1 MDSKRPVGRP
11 RKSGSK
17 KTAFSC
23 SILPETA
30 SEAIKVFGSIGK
42 AVEWAVNNQNGS
54 SSSKSGNERF

>member
-1 MDSKRPVGRP
+1 MGNTLITPRPVGRP

-30 SEAIKVFGSIGK
+30 SEAIKIFGSIGK
-42 AVEWAVNNQNGS
+42 AVEWAVN
-54 SSSKSGNERF
+54 SKVTSVTRQ

>member
-1 MDSKRPVGRP
+1 MGNTLTFPRPVGRP

-30 SEAIKVFGSIGK
+30 SEAIKIFGSI
-42 AVEWAVNNQNGS
+42 S
-54 SSSKSGNERF
+54 